1 MSSSVKNGV
10 AVGYFGC
17 NRFLMVLLSNTSGVN
32 LCRECN
38 YLMARKPL
46 ELVQILKFSGMR
58 NDVSRALL
66 PDESWR
72 FRA

>member
-38 YLMARKPL
+38 YLMAKKPL
-46 ELVQILKFSGMR
+46 KLMQILKFSRPCCLAKAGDFGHKKTAR
-58 NDVSRALL
+58 
-66 PDESWR
+66 
-72 FRA
+72 